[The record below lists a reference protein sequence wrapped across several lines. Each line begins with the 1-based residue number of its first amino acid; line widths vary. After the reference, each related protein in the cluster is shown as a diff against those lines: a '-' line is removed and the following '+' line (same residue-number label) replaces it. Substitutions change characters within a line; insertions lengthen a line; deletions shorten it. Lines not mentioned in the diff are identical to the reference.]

1 MKYTVCLIDDDPI
14 YQFTARKILES
25 TELVKDV
32 CSFVNGAEALAYF
45 ETLVRSGNKDF
56 PDIIFLDINMPV
68 LDGWEFLGSYEK
80 MQLPVAPPP
89 LYMVSSS
96 INEADIR
103 HSASFRT
110 VTGYLV
116 KPVPKSRYRELLE
129 ALEKGH

>member
-25 TELVKDV
+25 TDLVKEV
-32 CSFVNGAEALAYF
+32 HSFNNGAEALVHF
-45 ETLVRSGNKDF
+45 EKLAGAGKKDF

-68 LDGWEFLGSYEK
+68 LDGWEFLTSYEK
-80 MQLPVAPPP
+80 MQLPVVSPP

-96 INEADIR
+96 INEADIQ
-103 HSASFRT
+103 HSATFHT

-116 KPVPKSRYRELLE
+116 KPVPKTRYRELLE
-129 ALEKGH
+129 ALGNGH

>member
-25 TELVKDV
+25 TALVKEV
-32 CSFVNGAEALAYF
+32 YAFSNGSEALVYF
-45 ETLVRSGNKDF
+45 DKLVDTGSKDF

-68 LDGWEFLGSYEK
+68 LDGWEFLASYEK
-80 MQLPVAPPP
+80 IQLPVESPP

-96 INEADIR
+96 INEADIQ

-116 KPVPKSRYRELLE
+116 KPVPKIRYRELLE
-129 ALEKGH
+129 ALGNAH